1 MWRTVRNAALAGQVS
16 LLACSLMPGVAQPA
30 KGAMLLASFFCCGV
44 VLGSTAYAKRHL
56 PRVVSNQVT
65 KEPDAVLR
73 QLFRCIGDAAR
84 GGGSYVA
91 TIVLVSGSDEPMV
104 AIRRASAEEAVAVFE
119 RECQAC
125 GVFEMTGGI

>member
-1 MWRTVRNAALAGQVS
+1 MS
-16 LLACSLMPGVAQPA
+16 
-30 KGAMLLASFFCCGV
+30 
-44 VLGSTAYAKRHL
+44 
-56 PRVVSNQVT
+56 SNENVT

-73 QLFRCIGDAAR
+73 QLSRCIGDAAR

-104 AIRRASAEEAVAVFE
+104 AIRRASAEEAVAAFE

-125 GVFEMTGGI
+125 DVSGNQLDDPCGFSPMDGEEGQPFVKAYRELKGEVE